1 MIISCCADVARG
13 MWGPGNTV
21 DTGPVVVEPGHGSAG
36 DPDVQDD
43 DLARVH
49 RHRGQVVGVLL
60 VPG

>member
-1 MIISCCADVARG
+1 MDYIKF
-13 MWGPGNTV
+13 TV
-21 DTGPVVVEPGHGSAG
+21 DTGPVVVEPGHWCAG

>member
-1 MIISCCADVARG
+1 MKF
-13 MWGPGNTV
+13 TV
-21 DTGPVVVEPGHGSAG
+21 DTGPVVVEPGHWCAG

-49 RHRGQVVGVLL
+49 CHRGKVVGVLL